1 MDFKVEFAFLHVS
14 EDHDWMLFDR
24 NSTGLNGKGKYVPD
38 RGYAVPLS
46 RSEILLSVTGPREL
60 KTPQQGAPHPL
71 LLRLHRESTFQDL
84 EYLAGQVFRFTA
96 LSWHSF
102 LASNKPVTILYS
114 DRIATLLGKLRRVKN
129 WNPDALAT
137 SLRSSRWF
145 L

>member
-1 MDFKVEFAFLHVS
+1 M
-14 EDHDWMLFDR
+14 
-24 NSTGLNGKGKYVPD
+24 PD

-46 RSEILLSVTGPREL
+46 RSDILLSVAGPQEI
-60 KTPQQGAPHPL
+60 KTPLQGVPHPL
-71 LLRLHRESTFQDL
+71 LLHLHHESTFHDL

-102 LASNKPVTILYS
+102 LPTNKPVTILYS

-137 SLRSSRWF
+137 DLRSSRWF